1 MTEHVALEK
10 RIATLEE
17 SVDGLHK
24 DSIRTQGAIASIATH
39 IDSIVE
45 TMHVIDQK
53 LDEQRTR
60 RPELAGLAAV
70 AAVILSIG
78 AYSGSIINDKLEDTK
93 TVLTTDVAKLEAEV
107 DARGPLIGKYE
118 TLVDIQARQIERLQD
133 RVDHLHDGE

>member
-10 RIATLEE
+10 RITTLEE

-78 AYSGSIINDKLEDTK
+78 AYSGSIINDKLQDTK
-93 TVLTTDVAKLEAEV
+93 TVLTADVAKLEAEV

-118 TLVDIQARQIERLQD
+118 TLVDIQARQIERLED
-133 RVDHLHDGE
+133 RIDHLHDGE